1 MNRRFFVSTVLA
13 ITIGC
18 GSIAFAQT
26 ANHPKD
32 LPCKPVNLGLYKDQ
46 LTEYEQSGRYSADL
60 KAVDDQAM
68 AYLTQQAKRTGK
80 LALVLDIDET
90 ALSNWEEI
98 RMNDYGR
105 FSAGPCF
112 PPKGPCGWTAWI
124 DSLKSMAIE
133 PTLELYR
140 QARGQGLAIFFI
152 TGRHEH
158 ERTATETNLRAAGY
172 DAWAKLFM
180 EPEGFHPKSA
190 TDFKAPVRKTITGD
204 GYSIILNV
212 GDQMSD
218 LDGGYAEKTFKL
230 PNPFYYIP

>member
-1 MNRRFFVSTVLA
+1 MAISRVRRSSPSRSRTARSRAPLLVCANPRGRTGTRARIFRGNMNGRFFVSTVLA

-26 ANHPKD
+26 ANNPKD

-46 LTEYEQSGRYSADL
+46 LTKYEESGQYSADL

-68 AYLTQQAKRTGK
+68 AYLTQQAKRSGK

-124 DSLKSMAIE
+124 DSAKSMAIE

-158 ERTATETNLRAAGY
+158 ER
-172 DAWAKLFM
+172 
-180 EPEGFHPKSA
+180 
-190 TDFKAPVRKTITGD
+190 
-204 GYSIILNV
+204 
-212 GDQMSD
+212 
-218 LDGGYAEKTFKL
+218 
-230 PNPFYYIP
+230 